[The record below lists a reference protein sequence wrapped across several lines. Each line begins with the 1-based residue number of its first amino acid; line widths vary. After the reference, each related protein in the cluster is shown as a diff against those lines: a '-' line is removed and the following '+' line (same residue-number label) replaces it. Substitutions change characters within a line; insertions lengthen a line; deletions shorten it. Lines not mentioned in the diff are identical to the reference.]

1 MKKKKQLRSLQQRV
15 CYIIAEQY
23 TDDIAVILFMQC
35 YERRSKAIKNTSE
48 KEKKYW
54 SDITADMMSDE
65 EKEGETY
72 IRHPPGYRSERLNR
86 FIQKLDER
94 LDSMPSRHARHSR
107 VLGSPVEKQVPAKA
121 KAWMLKDDA
130 RSAGTQNQSFEEE
143 GSDQDLFGPSDVDES
158 SSND

>member
-35 YERRSKAIKNTSE
+35 YERCSKAIKNTSE

-65 EKEGETY
+65 EKEGDTY
-72 IRHPPGYRSERLNR
+72 IRHPPGYRSERLYSKTR
-86 FIQKLDER
+86 R
-94 LDSMPSRHARHSR
+94 TARQYA
-107 VLGSPVEKQVPAKA
+107 VTPCSPH
-121 KAWMLKDDA
+121 
-130 RSAGTQNQSFEEE
+130 QSVGFTC
-143 GSDQDLFGPSDVDES
+143 
-158 SSND
+158 